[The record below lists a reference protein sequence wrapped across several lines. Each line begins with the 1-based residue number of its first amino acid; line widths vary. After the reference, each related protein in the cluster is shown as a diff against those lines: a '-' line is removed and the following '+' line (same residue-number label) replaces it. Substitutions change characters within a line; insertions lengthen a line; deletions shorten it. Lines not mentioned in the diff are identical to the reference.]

1 MITRIYKCFSTINAQ
16 YVANR
21 TKNAVRFESQNIN
34 WDYEELNYQSVALAK
49 GLKSLN
55 YAESTKFI
63 TKMTIY
69 SLEFHKVSKANLL

>member
-55 YAESTKFI
+55 YS
-63 TKMTIY
+63 
-69 SLEFHKVSKANLL
+69 